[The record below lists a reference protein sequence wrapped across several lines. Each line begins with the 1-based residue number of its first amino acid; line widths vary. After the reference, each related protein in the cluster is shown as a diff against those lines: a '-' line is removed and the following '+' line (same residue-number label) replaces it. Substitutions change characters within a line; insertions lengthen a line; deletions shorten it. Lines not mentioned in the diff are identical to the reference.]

1 MCGKRLKF
9 KFGQFDD
16 THACLHFCV
25 LFLERVQIPDE
36 EYLDVF
42 VCNVHSTDNI
52 CVNLSGENYSVSLL
66 ISVRILVELNIMQ
79 RPSVEPPTPGGV
91 EGGGGLCNSEIRCE
105 YGHYS
110 KHITRSST
118 NQDNDQRLITSTDDS
133 QFT

>member
-91 EGGGGLCNSEIRCE
+91 EGGGAL
-105 YGHYS
+105 
-110 KHITRSST
+110 
-118 NQDNDQRLITSTDDS
+118 
-133 QFT
+133 